1 MQFFQPQSKVQK
13 DRAIMRETD
22 ERMAKYS
29 RRGLIVNILAYLL
42 CFTLGYMTVIA
53 PTLSV
58 VLTVGLI
65 VITVIRGYFLIR
77 FDTIY
82 SCAPTKWRNIYFIST
97 LIGTVW
103 WSAILVSFTLVLGM
117 VGETPVLWIYTVISL
132 STTIHATAPYRTFSR
147 IFQLIALLPVA
158 LSGFYIGGF
167 EGYMY
172 GFMMLVFLAMQ
183 EYQVGNLSELHWQR
197 LESNHAL
204 KQKAQNLEAEKR
216 DTEASF
222 DISTE
227 FLESLGHEFRTS
239 LNDIMGGLSLLTE
252 SNRGRQQSELLSMA
266 AKACER
272 QLDLVNNV
280 ADFSRINSR
289 QLVLDHSVINLRV
302 QLESMISSAGVEAAQ
317 QGVEL
322 DYRIAADLP
331 LRIAVDAKRLTQI
344 IKNLLT
350 NTVQFSEQGHVH
362 IDVQLER
369 LADQRGQLDVMI
381 SDHLTHAEDVN
392 LDASEKSS
400 AAHAT
405 GLWLSICRGLAE
417 CMSGAIEVYNEPGKD
432 SCYRL
437 TLPVDIASNQP
448 AIFKSHPKLQGKQV
462 ALVDSGKLLD
472 QGHVEELEAW
482 GLLVE
487 CLHNRE
493 LVAEKIDKLSHG
505 ETQLTAL
512 IWVASSAENVALKQL
527 ADDYPHLP
535 ILLVS
540 SPEGQALTGPQFYA
554 LERPLMR
561 KPLHELLCHTI
572 LNKPLEATQS
582 LAPSASR
589 LSNMQVLLVEDHRVN
604 QMVAEAMLK
613 KLGYQVH
620 LAVNGLEALQ
630 INEQADIDLI
640 LMDCQMP
647 EMDGYEATRRI
658 RAQEKTVD
666 NGTRVPILAMT
677 AHTTE
682 EDKSL
687 CFSSGMD
694 DYLAKPVRCD
704 DLESHLLRWLGKDTD
719 ETPKDSLEA
728 RA

>member
-1 MQFFQPQSKVQK
+1 MHFFQPQSKVQK

-29 RRGLIVNILAYLL
+29 RRGLVVNILAYLL
-42 CFTLGYMTVIA
+42 CFSLGYMTVIA
-53 PTLSV
+53 PTLSI
-58 VLTVGLI
+58 VLTVGLML
-65 VITVIRGYFLIR
+65 ITFVRAYFLIR
-77 FDTIY
+77 FDHIY
-82 SCAPTKWRNIYFIST
+82 SCAPARWRNVYFIST
-97 LIGTVW
+97 LIGTAW
-103 WSAILVSFTLVLGM
+103 WSVILVSFTLVLGM

-204 KQKAQNLEAEKR
+204 KQKAQILEAEKR

-222 DISTE
+222 DLSAE
-227 FLESLGHEFRTS
+227 FLDSLGHEFRTS
-239 LNDIMGGLSLLTE
+239 LNDIMGGLSLLSE
-252 SNRGRQQSELLSMA
+252 SNSGQKQSEFLNMA

-280 ADFSRINSR
+280 ADFSRINNR

-302 QLESMISSAGVEAAQ
+302 QLENLISATGLEAAQ

-331 LRIAVDAKRLTQI
+331 LRIAADGKRLTQI

-350 NTVQFSEQGHVH
+350 NTVQFSEQGRVH

-369 LADQRGQLDVMI
+369 LAGQRGQLCVI
-381 SDHLTHAEDVN
+381 ITDHLTHAEDVKF
-392 LDASEKSS
+392 DVVQDRTS
-400 AAHAT
+400 AHAG
-405 GLWLSICRGLAE
+405 GLWLSICRGLTE
-417 CMSGAIEVYNEPGKD
+417 CMNGSLDVYCEVGKD
-432 SCYRL
+432 SCYHL
-437 TLPVDIASNQP
+437 LLPVDIASNQP
-448 AIFKSHPKLQGKQV
+448 ATFTSHPKLQGKQV
-462 ALVDSGKLLD
+462 ALLDPRKLLD
-472 QGHVEELEAW
+472 QGHIEELETW

-487 CLHNRE
+487 RLYCVE
-493 LVAEKIDKLSHG
+493 QVADDVEKLYQA
-505 ETQLTAL
+505 ETPLAAL
-512 IWVASSAENVALKQL
+512 IWVNDSTANTEVNKLIA
-527 ADDYPHLP
+527 DYPELP

-540 SPEGQALTGPQFYA
+540 EAGRSKLTGPNIYV

-561 KPLHELLCHTI
+561 KSLHELLCHTI
-572 LNKPLEATQS
+572 LNKPLEATRD
-582 LAPSASR
+582 LASSAAKP
-589 LSNMQVLLVEDHRVN
+589 SNMQVLLVEDHRVN

-630 INEQADIDLI
+630 IHGQAEIDLI

-647 EMDGYEATRRI
+647 EMDGYEATRKI
-658 RAQEKTVD
+658 REFEKAGEGGV
-666 NGTRVPILAMT
+666 RVPILAMT
-677 AHTTE
+677 AHTSE

-687 CFSSGMD
+687 CFASGMD

-704 DLESHLLRWLGKDTD
+704 DLETHLLRWLGKADNETFGDT
-719 ETPKDSLEA
+719 LEVKA
-728 RA
+728 

>member
-1 MQFFQPQSKVQK
+1 MHFFQPQSKVQK

-29 RRGLIVNILAYLL
+29 RRGLVVNILAYLL
-42 CFTLGYMTVIA
+42 CFSLGYMTVIA
-53 PTLSV
+53 PTLTI
-58 VLTVGLI
+58 VLTVGLM
-65 VITVIRGYFLIR
+65 VITFIRGYFLIR
-77 FDTIY
+77 FDNIY
-82 SCAPTKWRNIYFIST
+82 SCAPARWRNIFFIST
-97 LIGTVW
+97 LIGAAW

-147 IFQLIALLPVA
+147 IFQLIALLPAA
-158 LSGFYIGGF
+158 LSAFYIGGF

-204 KQKAQNLEAEKR
+204 KQKAQTLEAEKR

-222 DISTE
+222 DLSAD

-239 LNDIMGGLSLLTE
+239 LNDIMGSLSLLTE
-252 SNRGRQQSELLSMA
+252 NKERQQQAELLNMA
-266 AKACER
+266 AKACEQ

-302 QLESMISSAGVEAAQ
+302 QLESIISDVGIEAAQ

-322 DYRIAADLP
+322 DYRIASDLP
-331 LRIAVDAKRLTQI
+331 LRIAADGKRLTQI

-350 NTVQFSEQGHVH
+350 NTVQFSEQGRVH

-369 LADQRGQLDVMI
+369 LADQRGQLYVMI
-381 SDHLTHAEDVN
+381 SDHLTHAEDIN
-392 LDASEKSS
+392 LEASQERT

-405 GLWLSICRGLAE
+405 GLWLSICRGLSE
-417 CMSGAIEVYNEPGKD
+417 CMGGSLDVYNEAGQN
-432 SCYRL
+432 SYYRL
-437 TLPVDIASNQP
+437 ALPVEIASNQP
-448 AIFKSHPKLQGKQV
+448 ATFKSHPKLQGRKM
-462 ALVDSGKLLD
+462 AIFDPEKLLD
-472 QGHVEELEAW
+472 QGHLAELEAW

-487 CLHNRE
+487 CLQS
-493 LVAEKIDKLSHG
+493 AESVCTEVDKLTH
-505 ETQLTAL
+505 TDPALAAL
-512 IWVASSAENVALKQL
+512 IWVNGGTATEEKLNTLIETQPK
-527 ADDYPHLP
+527 LP
-535 ILLVS
+535 IVYLCQAS
-540 SPEGQALTGPQFYA
+540 EESPKKPLCHS
-554 LERPLMR
+554 LNRPLMR
-561 KPLHELLCHTI
+561 KPLHDLLCHTL
-572 LNKPLEATQS
+572 LNKPLNTVVEN
-582 LAPSASR
+582 APSTSAP
-589 LSNMQVLLVEDHRVN
+589 SNRQVLLVEDHRVN

-620 LAVNGLEALQ
+620 LAANGLEALQ
-630 INEQADIDLI
+630 INEQAEIDLI

-647 EMDGYEATRRI
+647 EMDGYEATRKI
-658 RAQEKTVD
+658 RELEKVHESSS
-666 NGTRVPILAMT
+666 RVPILAMT

-682 EDKSL
+682 EDTSL
-687 CFSSGMD
+687 CFASGMD
-694 DYLAKPVRCD
+694 DCLAKPVRCD
-704 DLESHLLRWLGKDTD
+704 DLESHLLRWLGQAEK
-719 ETPKDSLEA
+719 EA
-728 RA
+728 SNNS

>member
-1 MQFFQPQSKVQK
+1 MRFFQPQSKVQK
-13 DRAIMRETD
+13 DRTIMRETD

-42 CFTLGYMTVIA
+42 CFSLGYMTVIA
-53 PTLSV
+53 PTLSI
-58 VLTVGLI
+58 VLTVGLM
-65 VITVIRGYFLIR
+65 VITSVRGYFLIR
-77 FDTIY
+77 FDSIY
-82 SCAPTKWRNIYFIST
+82 SCAPARWRNIYFIST

-147 IFQLIALLPVA
+147 LFQLIALLPVA

-172 GFMMLVFLAMQ
+172 GLMMLVFLAMQ
-183 EYQVGNLSELHWQR
+183 EYQVGNLSDLHWQR

-204 KQKAQNLEAEKR
+204 KQKAQTLEAEKR

-222 DISTE
+222 DLSAD

-239 LNDIMGGLSLLTE
+239 LNDIMGSLSLLTE
-252 SNRGRQQSELLSMA
+252 SKEEHQQSELLNMA

-289 QLVLDHSVINLRV
+289 QLVLDHSVINLRI
-302 QLESMISSAGVEAAQ
+302 QLESIITAVGIEAAQ

-331 LRIAVDAKRLTQI
+331 LRISADGKRLTQI

-350 NTVQFSEQGHVH
+350 NTVQFSEQGRVH

-369 LADQRGQLDVMI
+369 LADNHGQLYVMI
-381 SDHLTHAEDVN
+381 SDQLTHAEDIN
-392 LDASEKSS
+392 LEGSQERTT
-400 AAHAT
+400 AHAS
-405 GLWLSICRGLAE
+405 GLWLSICRGLSE
-417 CMSGAIEVYNEPGKD
+417 CMNGSLEVYSEAGQN
-432 SCYRL
+432 SYYRL
-437 TLPVDIASNQP
+437 AIPVEIASNQP
-448 AIFKSHPKLQGKQV
+448 ATFKSNPKLQGRQI
-462 ALVDSGKLLD
+462 AIFDPGKLLG
-472 QGHVEELEAW
+472 QGHLVELEAW

-487 CLHNRE
+487 PLRSVENINDNIDQ
-493 LVAEKIDKLSHG
+493 LIQAEHSLG
-505 ETQLTAL
+505 AL
-512 IWVASSAENVALKQL
+512 IWVENNSAESVELLSLIDTFPQL
-527 ADDYPHLP
+527 S
-535 ILLVS
+535 ILYVS
-540 SPEGQALTGPQFYA
+540 GANEETPASPQCYA
-554 LERPLMR
+554 LDRPLMR
-561 KPLHELLCHTI
+561 KPLHDFLCLI
-572 LNKPLEATQS
+572 LLNKPLETS
-582 LAPSASR
+582 YELKPNTSKPTN
-589 LSNMQVLLVEDHRVN
+589 LQVLLVEDHRVN

-620 LAVNGLEALQ
+620 LAANGLEALQ
-630 INEQADIDLI
+630 MYEQAEIDLI

-658 RAQEKTVD
+658 RELERASD
-666 NGTRVPILAMT
+666 SGSRVPILAMT

-682 EDKSL
+682 EDTSL
-687 CFSSGMD
+687 CFTSGMD
-694 DYLAKPVRCD
+694 DCLAKPVRCD
-704 DLESHLLRWLGKDTD
+704 DLDTHLVRWLGQTTADT
-719 ETPKDSLEA
+719 TSNSLEA
-728 RA
+728 